1 MSHPHAAG
9 LIAGRYFIEAPLGTG
24 GMATVHRATDQVS
37 GEAVAL
43 KILSSQSGV
52 SNARRRFE
60 LEGRLLAGFDHPHI
74 VGFRDMGPLGE
85 DSGYLAMDLVEG
97 GSLHDRLDAEGELP
111 LGDAVTFAC
120 QILEALTVLH
130 AQGVVHRDLKPDN
143 ILLAGGMHVVLID
156 FGLAR
161 VPDHRLTVAGRF
173 LGSPAFASTE
183 QLHGRPVGPRSD
195 LFALGALLYSML
207 TGRAP
212 FPGETAQELR
222 RQHAG
227 AAPIAPSCL
236 RSSVPL
242 ELDTL
247 VMDLLSPWPG
257 LRPDDAP
264 AVLARLRGISV
275 AGRRPRDTDSLAA

>member
-1 MSHPHAAG
+1 MSHPPVAG
-9 LIAGRYFIEAPLGTG
+9 LIAGRYFIDGPLGTG
-24 GMATVHRATDQVS
+24 GMATVHRATDQVT
-37 GEAVAL
+37 GEAIAL
-43 KILSSQSGV
+43 KLLSPQSGV

-74 VGFRDMGPLGE
+74 VGFRDMGALGD
-85 DSGYLAMDLVEG
+85 DSAYLAMDLVEG

-111 LGDAVTFAC
+111 LGDAVTFGC

-143 ILLAGGMHVVLID
+143 ILLAGGMHVVVID

-183 QLHGRPVGPRSD
+183 QLNGRPVGPRSD

-227 AAPIAPSCL
+227 APPLAPSCY
-236 RSSVPL
+236 RSSVPAD
-242 ELDTL
+242 LDGL
-247 VMDLLSPWPG
+247 VMDLLNPWPG
-257 LRPDDAP
+257 LRPEDA
-264 AVLARLRGISV
+264 ATVLQRLQGIRV
-275 AGRRPRDTDSLAA
+275 AARRPRDTDSLAA